1 MFIENEQR
9 GGLKMECN
17 NVKMLRVKFN
27 KTQQQM
33 ADIIKVSTA
42 TYIRKEQGK
51 IKFTLTEVKI
61 YKECF
66 DLTLQEVWDI
76 FFNFEVHFKLTKTV

>member
-1 MFIENEQR
+1 
-9 GGLKMECN
+9 MECN

-33 ADIIKVSTA
+33 ADIIKVSVT

-51 IKFTLTEVKI
+51 IKFTLTEVKVF
-61 YKECF
+61 KEYF
-66 DLTLQEVWDI
+66 GLTLQEVWNI
-76 FFNFEVHFKLTKTV
+76 FFDFDVHLKLTDNNNIERSAYID